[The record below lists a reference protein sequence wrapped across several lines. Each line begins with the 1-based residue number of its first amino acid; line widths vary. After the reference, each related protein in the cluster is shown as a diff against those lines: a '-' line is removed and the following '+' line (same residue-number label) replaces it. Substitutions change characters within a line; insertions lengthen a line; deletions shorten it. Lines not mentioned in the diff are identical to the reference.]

1 MKKLLL
7 FLSLLLLGVEFSAA
21 QNGNAL
27 EKGEWRKALDKC
39 FENYTEK
46 DNYGVYKGE
55 LEEYSVYKSE
65 GDGTYRT
72 GSGMYKWNDGSIYI
86 GGWSGWQREGVGIT
100 IMPEGYVFSYSG
112 NAVFYVGEY
121 YYSRSGLGV
130 YYDRYGN
137 VVYAGDFKDDYPTEK
152 YPMSGFDN
160 YKFECKEYSSGNY
173 FVGMT
178 KEGKPDGLGF
188 YIWSNGNL
196 WFGEWE
202 NGERNGYGIH
212 MSYEGKITTGE
223 WKDGKKQ

>member
-1 MKKLLL
+1 MNLIILAL
-7 FLSLLLLGVEFSAA
+7 AASLV
-21 QNGNAL
+21 
-27 EKGEWRKALDKC
+27 
-39 FENYTEK
+39 
-46 DNYGVYKGE
+46 
-55 LEEYSVYKSE
+55 
-65 GDGTYRT
+65 
-72 GSGMYKWNDGSIYI
+72 SGRVTADGSPLK
-86 GGWSGWQREGVGIT
+86 GVVVSDGHQT
-100 IMPEGYVFSYSG
+100 VVTDWRGRYRMRSDMPEGYVFSNSG

-160 YKFECKEYSSGNY
+160 YKFECKEYSGGNY